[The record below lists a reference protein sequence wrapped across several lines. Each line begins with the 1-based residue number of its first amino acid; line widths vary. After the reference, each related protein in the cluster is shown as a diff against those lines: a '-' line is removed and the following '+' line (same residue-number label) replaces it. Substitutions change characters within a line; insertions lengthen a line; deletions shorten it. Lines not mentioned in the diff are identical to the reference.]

1 MMVDNQSSGLG
12 CTRVIVTN
20 HVPAMSLYQHTTTC
34 QESPLRQSGTYVAP
48 GRGAWAETMGRGQ
61 EGTDRVVGQRGDDS
75 SDAKPHAQH
84 AGGGDYRG
92 GKTGA
97 RARASGQNEI
107 ET

>member
-1 MMVDNQSSGLG
+1 M
-12 CTRVIVTN
+12 
-20 HVPAMSLYQHTTTC
+20 ATTEEVC

-48 GRGAWAETMGRGQ
+48 GRGAWAETMGRGL
-61 EGTDRVVGQRGDDS
+61 EGTGQVVDREGTIRLTLSHTRSTRVER
-75 SDAKPHAQH
+75 
-84 AGGGDYRG
+84 DYRG